1 MARLS
6 QKAWNNVI
14 IFAMLAMILV
24 LNISSFKSDDS
35 DFPIPIIEEGGLL
48 LSLQIDQYV
57 IERAGQTWRLS
68 SSSPLANG
76 QTSANESYAL
86 AALVDNWQRAL
97 VKSQNEVTAEALQL
111 PDVVVVLWLAGERN
125 GLVLPIK
132 TINQQTYLMFNN
144 EVMLL
149 DFPTVEQLTQW

>member
-14 IFAMLAMILV
+14 IFSMLAMIFV
-24 LNISSFKSDDS
+24 LNISSFKSDETDL
-35 DFPIPIIEEGGLL
+35 PVPVIEEGGLL

-68 SSSPLANG
+68 SSSPLANE
-76 QTSANESYAL
+76 QSSEEQSDAL
-86 AALVDNWQRAL
+86 AVLVDNWQKAL
-97 VKSQNEVTAEALQL
+97 VKTQNEVTAEALQS

>member
-24 LNISSFKSDDS
+24 LNISSFRTDDS
-35 DFPIPIIEEGGLL
+35 DFPVPIIEEGGLL

-68 SSSPLANG
+68 SSSPLANE
-76 QTSANESYAL
+76 QSSEEQSDAL
-86 AALVDNWQRAL
+86 AILVDNWQRAL
-97 VKSQNEVTAEALQL
+97 VKPQNEVMAEALHS
-111 PDVVVVLWLAGERN
+111 PDAVVVLWLAGERN

-132 TINQQTYLMFNN
+132 TIDQQTYLMFND

>member
-14 IFAMLAMILV
+14 IFAMLAMILI

-35 DFPIPIIEEGGLL
+35 DFPVPIIEEGGLL

-68 SSSPLANG
+68 SSSPLAND
-76 QTSANESYAL
+76 QSLEERSDAL
-86 AALVDNWQRAL
+86 AILVDNWQRAL
-97 VKSQNEVTAEALQL
+97 VKSQYEVTAEALQS
-111 PDVVVVLWLAGERN
+111 PDIVVVLWLAGERN

>member
-24 LNISSFKSDDS
+24 LNIGSFKSDDS
-35 DFPIPIIEEGGLL
+35 DFPVPVIEDGGLL

-68 SSSPLANG
+68 SSSPLANE
-76 QTSANESYAL
+76 QTSEEQSDAL
-86 AALVDNWQRAL
+86 AILVDNWQRAL
-97 VKSQNEVTAEALQL
+97 VKPQYEVAAEALQS
-111 PDVVVVLWLAGERN
+111 PDIVVVLWLAGERN